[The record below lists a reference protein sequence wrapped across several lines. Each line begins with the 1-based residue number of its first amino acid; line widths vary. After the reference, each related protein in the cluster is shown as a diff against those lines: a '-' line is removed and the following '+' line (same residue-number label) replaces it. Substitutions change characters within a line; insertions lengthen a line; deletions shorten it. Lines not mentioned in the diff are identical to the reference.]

1 MLKQFE
7 DFNKVITYL
16 TTVGFKNKKE
26 MEKYLKVNG
35 FGVQFMNLYS
45 DSEQNHY
52 MFKVTFLGDS
62 VHKMEVIEAL
72 PIAIMKSVDFVFFG

>member
-26 MEKYLKVNG
+26 MEKYLKVTLN
-35 FGVQFMNLYS
+35 
-45 DSEQNHY
+45 
-52 MFKVTFLGDS
+52 
-62 VHKMEVIEAL
+62 I
-72 PIAIMKSVDFVFFG
+72 